1 MGKPRIEIDRKKVEG
16 YAQMGSPVA
25 EIAAALGVS
34 EWTIRHRFKD
44 LVQQSSAVRKIRLRQ
59 HQWKSV
65 EKGSVPMQIFL
76 GKHELGQGDETA
88 QQEDRVI
95 IRRAVKREA
104 ATPSVPSTGNPGEG

>member
-1 MGKPRIEIDRKKVEG
+1 MGKPRIEIDRSKVEAF
-16 YAQMGSPVA
+16 AQMGSPVA

-44 LVQQSSAVRKIRLRQ
+44 LVQQSRALRKVRLRQ

-88 QQEDRVI
+88 QQENRTI